1 MTGKTQTIGTRAQ
14 VWHGTAKKTSGGLI
28 KSDLMMNKSGRI
40 VSKAKHFSA
49 KKEQRLLKYGYGTQ
63 KGKFGFVKVG
73 SRKHRKGHKKM
84 KGGHVNIGVPLSSAG
99 IDGQGIT
106 DYSNYGSIGVQE
118 AAGMAGGKKKG
129 CNQTWKRIHGD
140 FQAIADVASTKMKK
154 TQCGGNVSMPL
165 SPAGIDGQGITNYGA
180 SGSDGVQLAAGMA
193 GGRRRHRSS
202 RSMRGGSGMVPL
214 SSHGSSNW
222 NGDGIAGAGITV
234 GNAGSANLQLLAGMA
249 GGKKRRRRAM
259 MGGTTKPF
267 PELNGSPL
275 DAALQAS

>member
-1 MTGKTQTIGTRAQ
+1 MRFIFYLKELFRHIHIFFSFFIFFFIYSIMTGKTHTIGTRAQ

-28 KSDLMMNKSGRI
+28 KNDLMMNKSGRI

-49 KKEQRLLKYGYGTQ
+49 KKEKRLLKYGYGTQ

-73 SRKHRKGHKKM
+73 SRKHRKGRKKM
-84 KGGHVNIGVPLSSAG
+84 KGGHSNIG
-99 IDGQGIT
+99 
-106 DYSNYGSIGVQE
+106 
-118 AAGMAGGKKKG
+118 
-129 CNQTWKRIHGD
+129 
-140 FQAIADVASTKMKK
+140 
-154 TQCGGNVSMPL
+154 MPL
-165 SPAGIDGQGITNYGA
+165 FAGDVDGQGITNYGA
-180 SGSDGVQLAAGMA
+180 SGSDSVQLAAGMA
-193 GGRRRHRSS
+193 GGRRRRS
-202 RSMRGGSGMVPL
+202 RRMRGGSGMAAL

-222 NGDGIAGAGITV
+222 NGDGIDGAGITV

-249 GGKKRRRRAM
+249 GGRKRRRRGM